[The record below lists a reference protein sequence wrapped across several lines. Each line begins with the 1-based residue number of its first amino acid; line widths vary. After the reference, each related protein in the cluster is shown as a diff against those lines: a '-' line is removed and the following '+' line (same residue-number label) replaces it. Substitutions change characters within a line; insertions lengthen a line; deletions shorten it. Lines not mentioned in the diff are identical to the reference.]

1 MAHADVGFML
11 IVHLGVFATRRQM
24 TEDGFEL
31 TWAVNVLA
39 PFLLTA
45 LLYNSVRERIVNVS
59 SISAGSKIDFDNL
72 QAVRSYWLWLQAAL
86 WNNYRKS

>member
-1 MAHADVGFML
+1 
-11 IVHLGVFATRRQM
+11 M

-45 LLYNSVRERIVNVS
+45 LLYKHVKERIVNVS
-59 SISAGSKIDFDNL
+59 SISAGRQIDFDNL
-72 QAVRSYWLWLQAAL
+72 QGVGQPSWHHSLLAGVTRA
-86 WNNYRKS
+86 